1 MVSDGERGI
10 CSICYFWNWAEI
22 QCTHSPKLAIELKKI
37 EHESKLLR
45 IRCKYGAEMQ
55 WIFIYK
61 KKDQLQMAETFS
73 KSDETLEW
81 LYKQKKNDQGI
92 KSDVQSMFEI
102 EM

>member
-1 MVSDGERGI
+1 
-10 CSICYFWNWAEI
+10 
-22 QCTHSPKLAIELKKI
+22 
-37 EHESKLLR
+37 
-45 IRCKYGAEMQ
+45 
-55 WIFIYK
+55 
-61 KKDQLQMAETFS
+61 MAETFS